1 MILDVFLDASL
12 FPCMRLFH
20 VVWVWVG
27 VVGGG
32 DVVPTQD
39 ASDLTQMKEVC
50 VRVVGFW

>member
-27 VVGGG
+27 VVGE
-32 DVVPTQD
+32 VTLFPHRMHPT
-39 ASDLTQMKEVC
+39 SRK
-50 VRVVGFW
+50 